1 MKTDF
6 LKLIYMQLKIIYL
19 IKKQQTN
26 CVSSVTSVGHE
37 I

>member
-1 MKTDF
+1 MKMDS
-6 LKLIYMQLKIIYL
+6 LKLIYMPLKAIYL